1 MLKNRKNDLL
11 YLLNIIE
18 YIEKISLYSNSFE
31 NPETLYE
38 TNDQMNY
45 NAILSLLTQIGENST
60 KLSDETKNEYSYPW
74 KDVVGLRNRIAHDYT
89 GINIFIVFQTI
100 KYSLPSLKEKAYQII
115 QDGISE
121 NIFDKSELLSTKES
135 NYYSH
140 IDFKKLEFEQ

>member
-60 KLSDETKNEYSYPW
+60 KLSDETKNEYPYPW

-115 QDGISE
+115 KDGISE

-140 IDFKKLEFEQ
+140 IDFKKI

>member
-45 NAILSLLTQIGENST
+45 NAILSLLAQIGENST
-60 KLSDETKNEYSYPW
+60 KLSDETKNEYPYPW
-74 KDVVGLRNRIAHDYT
+74 KDVAGLRNRIAHDYT

-115 QDGISE
+115 QEGISE

>member
-18 YIEKISLYSNSFE
+18 YIEKINLYSNSFE
-31 NPETLYE
+31 NPEILYE

-60 KLSDETKNEYSYPW
+60 KLSDDTKNEYSYPW
-74 KDVVGLRNRIAHDYT
+74 KEVVGLRNRIAHDYT
-89 GINIFIVFQTI
+89 GINIFVVFQTI
-100 KYSLPSLKEKAYQII
+100 KYSLPSLKAKAYQII
-115 QDGISE
+115 LEGITE
-121 NIFDKSELLSTKES
+121 NIFDKLELFSAKES

-140 IDFKKLEFEQ
+140 LEFSKFEFL

>member
-18 YIEKISLYSNSFE
+18 YIEKINLYSNNFE
-31 NPETLYE
+31 NPEILYE

-60 KLSDETKNEYSYPW
+60 KLSDDTKNEYSYPW
-74 KDVVGLRNRIAHDYT
+74 KEVVGLRNRITHDYT

-115 QDGISE
+115 QEGISDAV
-121 NIFDKSELLSTKES
+121 FDKAELLSAKES

-140 IDFKKLEFEQ
+140 LEFSKFEFL

>member
-45 NAILSLLTQIGENST
+45 NAILSLLTQIGENSN
-60 KLSDETKNEYSYPW
+60 KLSDETKNEYPYPW

-115 QDGISE
+115 KDGISE

>member
-60 KLSDETKNEYSYPW
+60 KLSDETKNEYPYPW
-74 KDVVGLRNRIAHDYT
+74 KDIVGLRNRIAHDYT

-115 QDGISE
+115 KDGISE

>member
-18 YIEKISLYSNSFE
+18 YIEKINLYSNSFE
-31 NPETLYE
+31 NPEALYE

-60 KLSDETKNEYSYPW
+60 KLSDDTKNEYSYPW

-89 GINIFIVFQTI
+89 GINIFVVFQTI
-100 KYSLPSLKEKAYQII
+100 KYSLPSLKQKAYQII
-115 QDGISE
+115 QEGISE
-121 NIFDKSELLSTKES
+121 NLFDKFELLSAKDS
-135 NYYSH
+135 NFYTH
-140 IDFKKLEFEQ
+140 VDFKNITIEH

>member
-18 YIEKISLYSNSFE
+18 YIEKINLYSNSFE

-60 KLSDETKNEYSYPW
+60 KLSDDTKNEYSYPW

-89 GINIFIVFQTI
+89 GINIFVVFQTI
-100 KYSLPSLKEKAYQII
+100 RYSLPSLKQKAYQII
-115 QDGISE
+115 QEGISE
-121 NIFDKSELLSTKES
+121 NLFDKFELLSAKES
-135 NYYSH
+135 NFYTH
-140 IDFKKLEFEQ
+140 VDFKNIKVEQ